1 MVNFYGV
8 VWSYS
13 TCIRVTANSGTI
25 IDHIYVNKEENVSR
39 VSVSKIR
46 ISDHHVIFCNKKIN
60 SCFKI
65 KLQAMQDAPPLQLY
79 PASDKFLM

>member
-1 MVNFYGV
+1 MVNLYGV

-60 SCFKI
+60 SCFKKNHTSSLHTDHLSI
-65 KLQAMQDAPPLQLY
+65 
-79 PASDKFLM
+79 LMKTTF